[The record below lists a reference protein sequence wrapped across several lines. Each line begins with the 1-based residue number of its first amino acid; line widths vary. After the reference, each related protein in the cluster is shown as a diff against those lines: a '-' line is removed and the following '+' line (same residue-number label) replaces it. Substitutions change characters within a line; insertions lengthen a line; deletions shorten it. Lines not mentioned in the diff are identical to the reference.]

1 MKQTLPIIQN
11 ILKAY
16 VEKLFEI
23 DVETDDEFYALVNKA
38 KSELSADL
46 EATRSQNPDLLY
58 LNYDKKMSSASAKE
72 IVNQIA
78 KKASK
83 HYAPETLP
91 TTEYFVDNIQGE
103 SVVTPSFITKW
114 ETYTE
119 MELPAGDS
127 AKDMLA
133 SFLLNVIM
141 SLPIKKVN
149 FTVVDL
155 GNSFLADFLYK
166 NIDGSLYHDKP
177 ISDVESY
184 KMFLQS
190 MNERVLSCVKQYG
203 NLIDYNKEHKTIAE
217 PYEIIVLF
225 DEDKRFFK
233 DKDGHILEPEC
244 LKELDALK
252 KNGEKAGIHIIN
264 FKRGGQ
270 EIPKKTLIGITPI
283 TTIPA
288 LQDAVVK
295 YINDEAQK
303 EEQLSAITLNIDEY
317 NHSYQAM
324 NDTIRIQVGRNGRT
338 PVDFKMDTISHV
350 HAFILGQS
358 GSGKSVFLHNV
369 ISGAMLKYAPEE
381 LELYLLDFKLGGVEF
396 NRYKGEKHVH
406 AMLVDNSD
414 PQITLEIL
422 RELRERMEERGKLLR
437 TAGVNNIKEYNKQH
451 SDEKMKHI
459 LFIADEC
466 HEMFAIDEDNR
477 LVGNEI
483 SEIVTKI
490 AKEGRNQ
497 GVHLLLATQ
506 TLANTEIGSEILN
519 NISDHYLLK
528 CSIADSE
535 RMVNNSSKVTAKL
548 TTGMVYYHHVEEN
561 YTFQAYYADKQLA
574 TQMMQMIQE
583 KTNASESNEK
593 FYFSGAS
600 IFQFEPSVM
609 EDAKYARKCR
619 RMPVAFLGK
628 SIDIDQS
635 DVAIPLS
642 EDFSEN
648 VLLIGLNDDSQAT
661 RTTMNMLV
669 SLLASSKARESDTEF
684 AVIDCLTDE
693 DKYVELL
700 DEMEDAELVKVIQP
714 KKRASFFKQLA
725 EDILSDKAKETI
737 LLILGQDRFRELK
750 LDMELEE
757 ETNDKEDVGLT
768 SMISFGSDMSR
779 SKNSVRSFSEAMN
792 VILDKGPEVGVHTI
806 IQLEKSANYLFTDY
820 ISHKEMFKKFK
831 HLILLK
837 SDENAATQ
845 LHLRNDIRLENLS
858 KDEERLR
865 AYYYAEESD
874 TYTLFTPYMP
884 LKGKEFKQ
892 FIKKL

>member
-46 EATRSQNPDLLY
+46 VATRSQNPDLLY

-83 HYAPETLP
+83 RYALGSLP

-114 ETYTE
+114 GTYTE
-119 MELPAGDS
+119 MDLPAGDS

-184 KMFLQS
+184 KMFLRS

-203 NLIDYNKEHKTIAE
+203 NLIDYNNEHKTIAE
-217 PYEIIVLF
+217 TYEIIVLF
-225 DEDKRFFK
+225 EDDKKFLEDEN
-233 DKDGHILEPEC
+233 GNITEPEC
-244 LKELDALK
+244 LKELDALR
-252 KNGEKAGIHIIN
+252 KNGEKAGVHIIN
-264 FKRGGQ
+264 FRRGGQ

-317 NHSYQAM
+317 NHSYLAM
-324 NDTIRIQVGRNGRT
+324 NDSIRIEVGKNGRT

-350 HAFILGQS
+350 HAFIMGQS

-369 ISGAMLKYAPEE
+369 ISGAMLKYTPEE
-381 LELYLLDFKLGGVEF
+381 LELYLLDFKMGGVEF

-414 PQITLEIL
+414 PHVTLEIL
-422 RELRERMEERGKLLR
+422 RELRERMEDRGKLLR
-437 TAGVNNIKEYNKQH
+437 NAGVNNIKEYNKQH
-451 SDEKMKHI
+451 PDEKMKHI
-459 LFIADEC
+459 LFVADEC
-466 HEMFAIDEDNR
+466 HEMFAIDDENR
-477 LVGNEI
+477 AVGNEI

-535 RMVNNSSKVTAKL
+535 RMVNNSSKITAKL

-561 YTFQAYYADKQLA
+561 YTFQAYFADKQLA
-574 TQMMQMIQE
+574 AQMMQLVQE
-583 KTNASESNEK
+583 KTKASESNEK
-593 FYFSGAS
+593 FYFHGAS
-600 IFQFEPSVM
+600 IFHFEPSVM
-609 EDAKYARKCR
+609 EEAKYARKCR
-619 RMPVAFLGK
+619 RMPVAFVGK

-635 DVAIPLS
+635 DVALPLN

-661 RTTMNMLV
+661 RTTMNLLV
-669 SLLASSKARESDTEF
+669 SLLASNKAREADTEF

-700 DEMEDAELVKVIQP
+700 DEMEDAGLVKVIQP

-737 LLILGQDRFRELK
+737 LFILGQDRFRELK
-750 LDMELEE
+750 LDMELEDDSHAE
-757 ETNDKEDVGLT
+757 EEMGLT
-768 SMISFGSDMSR
+768 SMVSVFSEKPSNA
-779 SKNSVRSFSEAMN
+779 KSVRSFSEAMN
-792 VILDKGPEVGVHTI
+792 VILDKGPEIGVHTI

-884 LKGKEFKQ
+884 LNGKEFKQ
-892 FIKKL
+892 FIKNL

>member
-1 MKQTLPIIQN
+1 MKKTLPIIEK
-11 ILKAY
+11 ILKSY
-16 VEKLFEI
+16 VEKLFAI
-23 DVETDDEFYALVNKA
+23 DVETDEDFYALVNQA
-38 KSELSADL
+38 KNELLVDI
-46 EATRSQNPDLLY
+46 EAARAQYPELLY
-58 LNYDKKMSSASAKE
+58 LNYDKKLSAAEAKE
-72 IVNQIA
+72 IVRQIA

-83 HYAPETLP
+83 NYALDKLP
-91 TTEYFVDNIQGE
+91 TTEFLIDKVQGDNII
-103 SVVTPSFITKW
+103 TPSFITEW
-114 ETYTE
+114 GAYTE
-119 MELPAGDS
+119 MKLPAGES
-127 AKDMLA
+127 AKEILA
-133 SFLLNVIM
+133 SFLLNVM
-141 SLPIKKVN
+141 LSLPIKKVN
-149 FTVVDL
+149 FTIVDL
-155 GNSFLADFLYK
+155 GSSFLADFLYK

-177 ISDVESY
+177 ISDVESL
-184 KMFLQS
+184 KILFHSL
-190 MNERVLSCVKQYG
+190 NERVLKCVKNYG
-203 NLIDYNKEHKTIAE
+203 NLIEYNNKHKTIVE
-217 PYEIIVLF
+217 PYEVVVLF
-225 DEDKRFFK
+225 YEDLKFWNEEK
-233 DKDGHILEPEC
+233 DKL
-244 LKELDALK
+244 LKELEALM

-264 FKRGGQ
+264 FKREGQ
-270 EIPKKTLIGITPI
+270 DFPKKTLIGITPI

-288 LQDAVVK
+288 LREAVVN
-295 YINDEAQK
+295 YINEEAQK
-303 EEQLSAITLNIDEY
+303 EEQLTAITLDVKEY
-317 NHSYQAM
+317 DSKYLPM
-324 NDTIRIQVGRNGRT
+324 NDSIRVEVGKNGRT

-414 PQITLEIL
+414 SQITLEIL

-437 TAGVNNIKEYNKQH
+437 DAGVNNIKEYNKQH
-451 SDEKMKHI
+451 PNERMKHI
-459 LFIADEC
+459 LFVADEC

-477 LVGNEI
+477 AVGNEI

-535 RMVNNSSKVTAKL
+535 RMVNNSSKITAKL
-548 TTGMVYYHHVEEN
+548 TTGMVYYHHVEDN
-561 YTFQAYYADKQLA
+561 YTFQAYYADKQLSM
-574 TQMMQMIQE
+574 QMMQLVKE
-583 KTNASESNEK
+583 KTEYYDSNEK

-600 IFQFEPSVM
+600 IFYYNPSIA
-609 EDAKYARKCR
+609 EDAKYKCR
-619 RMPVAFLGK
+619 RMPVAFIGK
-628 SIDIDQS
+628 SIDIDQC
-635 DVAIPLS
+635 DVALPLS
-642 EDFSEN
+642 EDYSEN

-669 SLLASSKARESDTEF
+669 SLVASSKAREANTEF
-684 AVIDCLTDE
+684 AIVDCLTDE

-700 DEMEDAELVKVIQP
+700 DEMEDAGLVKVIQP
-714 KKRASFFKQLA
+714 KKRASYFKQLA
-725 EDILSDKAKETI
+725 EDILSDQAKETI
-737 LLILGQDRFRELK
+737 LFILGQDRFRELK

-757 ETNDKEDVGLT
+757 ETSDKEDVGLT
-768 SMISFGSDMSR
+768 SMISFGSDMSH
-779 SKNSVRSFSEAMN
+779 SKKSVRSFSEAMN
-792 VILDKGPEVGVHTI
+792 VILDKGPEAGVHTI
-806 IQLEKSANYLFTDY
+806 IQLEKSSNYLFSDY
-820 ISHKEMFKKFK
+820 ISPKEMFKKFK

-858 KDEERLR
+858 KEEERLR

-884 LKGKEFKQ
+884 LIGREFKQ
-892 FIKKL
+892 FIKTL